1 MRHVLVAVFSL
12 FLCVS
17 SATAQPQDA
26 PVAEAQQLL
35 SSYEPHLDAPHQS
48 AVIVREGEVL
58 ILLMVVTTDN
68 RKTLAHTL
76 RQFGTPTERT
86 KEDRP
91 PRFVCSTEK
100 GPVTFVV
107 LTARQLLE
115 LTVPALKTVNSP
127 TS

>member
-12 FLCVS
+12 LLCVG

-26 PVAEAQQLL
+26 PVAEAQRLL
-35 SSYEPHLDAPHQS
+35 SSYKPHLDAPHQS

-58 ILLMVVTTDN
+58 VLLMVVSTDN
-68 RKTLAHTL
+68 RKTLAHRL
-76 RQFGTPTERT
+76 RQFSTPTEKT
-86 KEDRP
+86 KDDGP

-100 GPVTFVV
+100 GPVIFVV